1 MRRHFTLIELL
12 VVIAIIAILAG
23 MLLPALNR
31 ARESAHASSC
41 LSNLKQLGSGMML
54 YVDANDGM
62 LPPMKRI
69 VDGNAAWWTEYLI
82 GNKMITGGVMG
93 CPSVKSETINWK
105 NVSEA
110 DAFTG
115 NVNFEWPHYAL
126 NESCAPYMNDNF
138 VSRKLSRAKSPSMTL
153 SNADTASGNSSGGVR
168 MFTPNLIQQ
177 YNTTGSFSIIDLRH
191 GQGANALFLDGHAAS
206 RKSST
211 KLPINYSA
219 NDNPYKNAFEGDTQ
233 SPEPGT
239 LWGF

>member
-126 NESCAPYMNDNF
+126 N
-138 VSRKLSRAKSPSMTL
+138 
-153 SNADTASGNSSGGVR
+153 
-168 MFTPNLIQQ
+168 
-177 YNTTGSFSIIDLRH
+177 
-191 GQGANALFLDGHAAS
+191 
-206 RKSST
+206 
-211 KLPINYSA
+211 
-219 NDNPYKNAFEGDTQ
+219 
-233 SPEPGT
+233 
-239 LWGF
+239 